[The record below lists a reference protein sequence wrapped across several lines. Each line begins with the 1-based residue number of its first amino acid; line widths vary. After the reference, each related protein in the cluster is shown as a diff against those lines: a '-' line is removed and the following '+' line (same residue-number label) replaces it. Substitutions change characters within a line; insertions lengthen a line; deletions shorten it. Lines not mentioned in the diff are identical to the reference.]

1 MRTEQS
7 GLDVKLPQ
15 AATGKATKVEDLVVS
30 IDENRQ
36 VYWGNQPIA
45 LEELSTMVESQLRKN
60 PNSRFIVQA
69 DRTVQYDDLVK
80 VLDKARL
87 AGGTKVALAVKPAES
102 PELSINEGISTKP
115 TIFAP
120 VVFVIDFIPHF
131 SFADPLVSLW
141 QGRGYCHSW
150 GDRAS

>member
-1 MRTEQS
+1 MNIQAPRKRPRLEITNAVDIMFFMLVFFMLFSTMRTEQS

-102 PELSINEGISTKP
+102 PE
-115 TIFAP
+115 
-120 VVFVIDFIPHF
+120 
-131 SFADPLVSLW
+131 
-141 QGRGYCHSW
+141 QR
-150 GDRAS
+150 